1 MSIKLRW
8 SLNSLLVGCFRQN
21 AYFII
26 YFVVVVAGT
35 FVVAR
40 E

>member
-1 MSIKLRW
+1 MLIKLRW
-8 SLNSLLVGCFRQN
+8 SLNSLLVGCSRQN
-21 AYFII
+21 AHLII
-26 YFVVVVAGT
+26 NFVVVAAGT